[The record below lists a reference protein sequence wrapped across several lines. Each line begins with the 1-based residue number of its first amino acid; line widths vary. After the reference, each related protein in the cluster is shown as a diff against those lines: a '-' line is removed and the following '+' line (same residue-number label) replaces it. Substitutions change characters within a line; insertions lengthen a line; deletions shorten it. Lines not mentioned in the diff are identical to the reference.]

1 MQGIRPSTYFPDTI
15 VGHAMFGEPFSK
27 KLIDLIA
34 PLVEK
39 VIPTLP
45 ADAPKPKLHV
55 NKTAVVMEGYA

>member
-1 MQGIRPSTYFPDTI
+1 
-15 VGHAMFGEPFSK
+15 MFGEPFSK

-39 VIPTLP
+39 VILTLP

-55 NKTAVVMEGYA
+55 NKTAVVMEG